1 VTAAAAARLI
11 FGVRLEAPAHL
22 QGRAAQVAD
31 GLLDLRLPFP
41 VESCRYVLSS
51 PGESAADGERHA
63 FAVRRETLAE
73 RIAELAGIDAE
84 RIVPETLA
92 LWRRYAAENDPRP
105 DERHAIVRTGGREWT
120 LVVGIGRRLL
130 GAVPVAAGDAA
141 AIQRALQAYAAGRPV
156 QEARWFWCGP
166 DATPAAWAS
175 FRQAA
180 GLPAATEASRP
191 PDPAAYLAGAL
202 ALDGLLCGR
211 KPETNLRPDEAAPA
225 AVLAWRR
232 RRQTRA
238 QAAVVAGAL
247 VLLAGEVATVRSA
260 RARLGATDAA
270 VRACLDDLAGRPV
283 TQRGAAA
290 AVFARQELDARLSP
304 HVEAF
309 AEPGPIRG
317 LPALLRMAALRRVG
331 LSSVRAEGLR
341 LAISGEAAAAADV
354 AALERAL
361 TEEGL
366 RAKLTAVPRGAGV
379 SFTGVATEALP

>member
-1 VTAAAAARLI
+1 
-11 FGVRLEAPAHL
+11 
-22 QGRAAQVAD
+22 
-31 GLLDLRLPFP
+31 
-41 VESCRYVLSS
+41 
-51 PGESAADGERHA
+51 
-63 FAVRRETLAE
+63 
-73 RIAELAGIDAE
+73 
-84 RIVPETLA
+84 
-92 LWRRYAAENDPRP
+92 
-105 DERHAIVRTGGREWT
+105 
-120 LVVGIGRRLL
+120 
-130 GAVPVAAGDAA
+130 
-141 AIQRALQAYAAGRPV
+141 
-156 QEARWFWCGP
+156 
-166 DATPAAWAS
+166 
-175 FRQAA
+175 
-180 GLPAATEASRP
+180 
-191 PDPAAYLAGAL
+191 
-202 ALDGLLCGR
+202 
-211 KPETNLRPDEAAPA
+211 
-225 AVLAWRR
+225 
-232 RRQTRA
+232 
-238 QAAVVAGAL
+238 
-247 VLLAGEVATVRSA
+247 
-260 RARLGATDAA
+260 LGATDAA